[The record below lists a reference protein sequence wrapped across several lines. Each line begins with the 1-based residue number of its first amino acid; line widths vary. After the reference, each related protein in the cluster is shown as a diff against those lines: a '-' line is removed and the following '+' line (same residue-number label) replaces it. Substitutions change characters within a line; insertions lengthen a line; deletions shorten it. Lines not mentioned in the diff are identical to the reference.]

1 MAKNKKKTLIF
12 ACIITLAL
20 LSFFVLN
27 CQKSDGKKVLRISTW
42 DQGSYVSN
50 LLKQAFEAYEKQH
63 ANLSVKFEMEPWQ
76 HYWTKLQTQI
86 IGGTAPDIMI
96 FGESSLH
103 SFAEN
108 DAFLNLQPMIEE
120 EKYDLSDFYEVAVET
135 GRWNG
140 NLYALPTM
148 MEVPAL
154 FYVKDAFDATGV
166 PYPKAESMTWDE
178 FLELCK
184 KLTLFDAD
192 GKVKQYGY
200 VEEFGGLGFLSWIR
214 QNNGGIVA
222 PIVKPKRCILNS
234 PEAIEAAQFYFDLG
248 VKYHYTPTILDY
260 KTEAM
265 GDPHHYLRSK
275 NCALYQASSI
285 SVYFFDQNIKGYGVV
300 PMPHKKRRSNLIKI
314 NFLCIS
320 SKTKYPK
327 EAWELL
333 KYMVGP
339 VQEIIAENYDSI
351 PSRKSVATTKFLVAH
366 PDIRDV
372 FLDELKYSEVAMMTD
387 KYMELSLA
395 QTPFLDQI
403 ASGKI
408 SVPEAMN
415 GISSKVTA
423 VLEGK

>member
-1 MAKNKKKTLIF
+1 MGKNKQIIIIF
-12 ACIITLAL
+12 ACIITLSL

-27 CQKSDGKKVLRISTW
+27 CQKSDGKKVLRVSTW

-63 ANLSVKFEMEPWQ
+63 TNISVKFEVEPWEY
-76 HYWTKLQTQI
+76 YWTKLQTQV
-86 IGGTAPDIMI
+86 IGGMAPDIMI

-108 DAFLNLQPMIEE
+108 DVFLNLQPMIEE
-120 EKYDLSDFYEVAVET
+120 ENYDLSDFYEVAVET
-135 GRWNG
+135 GMWNG
-140 NLYALPTM
+140 KLYALPTM

-154 FYVKDAFDATGV
+154 FYVKDAFDAAGV

-184 KLTLFDAD
+184 KLTIFEAD

-200 VEEFGGLGFLSWIR
+200 VEESGGLGFLSWIR
-214 QNNGGIVA
+214 QNNGGIVE
-222 PIVKPKRCILNS
+222 PIVKPKRCILDS
-234 PEAIEAAQFYFDLG
+234 PEAIEAAQFYFDLS

-265 GDPHHYLRSK
+265 GDSQHYIRSK
-275 NCALYQASSI
+275 RCALFQASSN
-285 SVYFFDQNIKGYGVV
+285 SVYFFDQNIKRYGVI
-300 PMPHKKRRSNLIKI
+300 PMPHKKKRSNLIKI
-314 NFLCIS
+314 KFYCIS

-339 VQEIIAENYDSI
+339 VQEIIAENYNSI

-372 FLDELKYSEVAMMTD
+372 FLDELKYSEMAIMTD

-395 QTPFLDQI
+395 QMPVLDQI
-403 ASGKI
+403 ASKKI
-408 SVPEAMN
+408 SVSEAMN
-415 GISSKVTA
+415 EISSKVSA
-423 VLEGK
+423 ILEGK